1 MKAPIE
7 TLYWYHG
14 RITRDAATHILQ
26 SQARNHHRDGCFLVR
41 DCSSAPGDF
50 VISILAHNQI
60 LHYQVHCNGDNRFSV
75 DDGPVFQGLETLISH
90 YQVTSDGLPCRLT
103 TFCRGSLPPP
113 QALKF
118 GIDTPLHKAC
128 HDGNTAQTV
137 KLLSEMYSHQQV
149 DARNEQGLSPLQ
161 IASGRGH
168 EEIILLL
175 LNYGADVKAASSSGT
190 TALQVNTSKP
200 TSFVSNGDEQSLLYQ
215 KVCVWHR
222 FQIKDPF
229 HLNSMP
235 KAGKNSVV
243 HGKPF
248 GSIDI

>member
-128 HDGNTAQTV
+128 HDGNTAQTG
-137 KLLSEMYSHQQV
+137 KLLSEMYSHQEV

-190 TALQVNTSKP
+190 TALQVNNSKQTSLGSTEYK
-200 TSFVSNGDEQSLLYQ
+200 QSVLYQ
-215 KVCVWHR
+215 K
-222 FQIKDPF
+222 
-229 HLNSMP
+229 SMS
-235 KAGKNSVV
+235 GTDFRSSIHSV
-243 HGKPF
+243 
-248 GSIDI
+248 